1 MIFILEHKESRHPHP
16 TSAKSKKAFDG
27 SNDHSSTKTS
37 SNNTSNHPS
46 KASNSFSNAK
56 QQNSASKS
64 QENQVNVTSSSLY
77 NSPSRPTSSPS
88 LSTASSSS
96 SSSSSF
102 TQNNNNNN
110 NNNANTLQAALL
122 QAAMAAAAAS
132 TGQFPYNLNQ
142 FYHPLFASSFQS
154 SPTHASSYQLPNEA
168 ASSLPAASGMPNW
181 LSSSRPLDSLYAAAA
196 LAAVASQNSATSS
209 AALPPPPPLNH
220 PLLPSNG
227 NQLNLLAAGVNMN
240 LSNSFFLNQL
250 AASSNL
256 MPPSPLSLTDLKP
269 KTMHEM
275 SALAHQQYLYHPY
288 SNQLQ
293 QFQVQQNQ
301 QTK

>member
-110 NNNANTLQAALL
+110 NANTLQAALL

-209 AALPPPPPLNH
+209 AALPPPPLNH